1 MKNIEILKAIA
12 NDRRAEIVKNL
23 MNGNEINVSDLEK
36 LIGISQSA
44 LSQHLAILRIAG
56 IVKTRRVAQT
66 IYYRL
71 VSPVAVRIINAIDVK
86 PQY

>member
-1 MKNIEILKAIA
+1 MKNIEILKAMA
-12 NDRRAEIVKNL
+12 NDRRAEIVKKL

-44 LSQHLAILRIAG
+44 LSQHLAILRAAG
-56 IVKTRRVAQT
+56 IVKTRRAAQT

-71 VSPVAVRIINAIDVK
+71 VSPVAVRIISAIDVK
-86 PQY
+86 LQY

>member
-1 MKNIEILKAIA
+1 MKNIEILKAVA
-12 NDRRAEIVKNL
+12 NDRRAEIIKKL
-23 MNGNEINVSDLEK
+23 MGGNEINVGDLEK

-44 LSQHLAILRIAG
+44 LSQHLAVLRTAG
-56 IVKTRRVAQT
+56 IVKTRRAAQT

-71 VSPVAVRIINAIDVK
+71 VSPVAARIINGIDIK